1 MTNRDRLHA
10 AHARAIND
18 LQVVRRKAA
27 RVVDEL
33 DEVTDHGARVPVTE
47 LDDEDSAVAVVDDAR
62 KEMVAVSERVTAL
75 VAVK

>member
-10 AHARAIND
+10 AHARAISD
-18 LQVVRRKAA
+18 LTVVRRKAA

-33 DEVTDHGARVPVTE
+33 DEVTDAGSRVPSTE
-47 LDDEDSAVAVVDDAR
+47 LDDEDSAVATVDVAR
-62 KEMVAVSERVTAL
+62 KEIVAVGERITAL